1 MNEQTQLFVF
11 PELKFDKEKIQETF
25 KDKAKFHDLIVT
37 TKDVFIWPKM
47 EMLEWKNG
55 CFVIRLEFTKHH
67 LDAVKFFRPFV
78 VRCHEKYIK
87 VVLEVSGKDLGLQE
101 MHGKY
106 EFKCFKVCI
115 EYDRGYRRIGESPI
129 VSTETVYFT
138 PNEKHSVLVDEE
150 FRSEA
155 MREKCGNTS
164 DYLNIL
170 YERSMLPHKSVLVR
184 TTSFMSKCMNVFI
197 SASHYTRRFGDFTT
211 EHLSTAIS
219 LNGKAYYTNS
229 SDEKLMLLHGPSN
242 SVSKCIDALA
252 HDDEQFKILVES
264 ELEEEFKCSNMVL
277 HDYEVKNSIGKE
289 TRSKYQHDSIVDIC
303 IALSFLNAP
312 YSILDI
318 IDLIPSLAWANR
330 VRKVRIIEST
340 FASIR
345 KVWDSREEIKN
356 RKI

>member
-1 MNEQTQLFVF
+1 MNEQTQLFD
-11 PELKFDKEKIQETF
+11 LHYDKFDKEKIRESF
-25 KDKAKFHDLIVT
+25 KDKAKFHDLFMT
-37 TKDVFIWPKM
+37 RLNVFIWPEM
-47 EMLEWKNG
+47 EVVEFQHG
-55 CFVIRLEFTKHH
+55 FVIRLEFTKHH

-78 VRCHEKYIK
+78 MYCHEHYRK

-115 EYDRGYRRIGESPI
+115 EYDRGFRRIGDAPI
-129 VSTETVYFT
+129 ISTETVYFT

-150 FRSEA
+150 FRSKA
-155 MREKCGNTS
+155 MHEKCGNTA

-170 YERSMLPHKSVLVR
+170 YERSMLPHKSALVK
-184 TTSFMSKCMNVFI
+184 TTSLLCIDKFLSG
-197 SASHYTRRFGDFTT
+197 SHYTRRFGDFTT
-211 EHLSTAIS
+211 EYLSTAIS

-229 SDEKLMLLHGPSN
+229 SVEKLILLHGPAI
-242 SVSKCIDALA
+242 SVSKCIDSVKQAT
-252 HDDEQFKILVES
+252 DKEFKILVES

-277 HDYEVKNSIGKE
+277 HDYEVKKSIGKE

-303 IALSFLNAP
+303 IALSFMNAP

-318 IDLIPSLAWANR
+318 IDSIPSLAWANR
-330 VRKVRIIEST
+330 IRKVGLIEST

-345 KVWDSREEIKN
+345 KVWNTREEIKS